1 MTDRPSSYRTPGTGL
16 STALYVLLVGV
27 GCTIGLVLSFAL
39 QFPPTQLTTVWLPG
53 GVLLAALLLFLAAL
67 RKERQRNAAELLAS
81 EERYREVVESQTE
94 LVCRYLPDTT
104 LTFVNEAYCRFFG
117 RRREE
122 LIGRPFLE
130 LIPEPARDATLDHV
144 HSLVKNPRV
153 VSYEHEV
160 LLPDGSIGWQLWVNH
175 VILATDGRVMELQGI
190 GRDITDRK
198 RAEEALRGNEMA
210 LRASY
215 EQVQD
220 LAGRLIASQEA
231 ERTRLARELHDDISQ
246 QLAALS
252 IALSSLKRRLPED
265 AADAHEE
272 LARLQR
278 RTVELSDDIRHL
290 SHELHPGVLQHAGL
304 VAALKA
310 HCVEFRGL
318 HAIEV
323 TVDAEDLDGIPPAVS
338 LCLYRV
344 AQEALQNVA
353 RHADARHAR
362 VVLARSADGL
372 ELSVSDDG
380 RGFDL
385 AEARR
390 AGGLGLISLD
400 ERVRLVRG
408 NVRIDTRP
416 QRGTEL
422 RVRVPLGEPDHA
434 PCESAARR

>member
-1 MTDRPSSYRTPGTGL
+1 VTDRPSSYWTPGIGL
-16 STALYVLLVGV
+16 GLALCVLLVGV

-39 QFPPTQLTTVWLPG
+39 RFPPAQLTTVWLPG

-67 RKERQRNAAELLAS
+67 MKERQRNAAELLAS

-122 LIGRPFLE
+122 LIGHPFLD
-130 LIPEPARDATLDHV
+130 LIPEPAREAALNHV
-144 HSLVKNPRV
+144 RSLVRNPRV
-153 VSYEHEV
+153 ESYEHEV
-160 LLPDGSIGWQLWVNH
+160 VLPDGSVGWQLWVDH
-175 VILATDGRVMELQGI
+175 VILAADGRVAELQGI

-231 ERTRLARELHDDISQ
+231 ERTRIARELHDDISQ

-265 AADAHEE
+265 AADAHDE

-304 VAALKA
+304 AAALKA
-310 HCVEFRGL
+310 HCAEFRGL

-353 RHADARHAR
+353 RHADARRAR
-362 VVLARSADGL
+362 VVLARAADGL

-380 RGFDL
+380 CGFDL